1 MKALVKLRPEPGIW
15 MQDVPQ
21 PQPGSGE
28 VLIKIG
34 KTAICG
40 TDLHLVRWDE
50 FAARYLR
57 PPRIIGHEFVGE
69 IVALGHGVKSFSVG
83 ERVTGEGHI
92 TCGVCRQ
99 CRNGLRHLCP
109 NTQGIGGSLNGA
121 FAEYLVLPA
130 DNLWR
135 VPPEVPSEIAAIHD
149 PLGNAVHTALAFDL
163 VGKDVLITGAGP
175 IGIMAAKIA
184 QFVGARHVV
193 LTDINDYRLALARDT
208 GIAQAI
214 NVAHETLADVR
225 LRLGLGD
232 GFDVGLEMS
241 GNPAAFNEMITQ
253 LGHGGNLAIL
263 GFIPPST
270 AINWDEV
277 IFKQL
282 TLKGIYGRKI
292 FTTWE
297 QMTRLLLSGLDV
309 SSIITHRFPIDRYQA
324 AFDLALSGECGKV
337 ILEWE

>member
-15 MQDVPQ
+15 MQDVAR
-21 PQPGSGE
+21 PQPGAGE
-28 VLIKIG
+28 VLIKIR

-50 FAARYLR
+50 FAARFFQ

-69 IVALGHGVKSFSVG
+69 IAALGHGVKGFAVG

-92 TCGVCRQ
+92 TCGACRH
-99 CRNGLRHLCP
+99 CRNGQRHLCP
-109 NTQGIGGSLNGA
+109 HTQGIGGGLDGA

-130 DNLWR
+130 NNLWR
-135 VPPEVPSEIAAIHD
+135 VPPEITSELAAIHD

-175 IGIMAAKIA
+175 IGTMAAKICA
-184 QFVGARHVV
+184 FAGARHVV
-193 LTDINDYRLALARDT
+193 LTDINEYRLALARDM
-208 GIAQAI
+208 GIDQAL
-214 NVAHETLADVR
+214 NVAHDTLDDAR
-225 LRLGLGD
+225 LRLGMEE
-232 GFDVGLEMS
+232 GFDIGLEMS
-241 GNPAAFNEMITQ
+241 GNPAAFSDMITQ
-253 LGHGGNLAIL
+253 LCHGGNIAIL
-263 GFIPPST
+263 GFLPPST
-270 AINWDEV
+270 TINWDDV

-297 QMTRLLLSGLDV
+297 QMTRMLLSGLDV
-309 SSIITHRFPIDRYQA
+309 APIITHRFPIDRYQE
-324 AFDLALSGECGKV
+324 AFDLALRGECGKV

>member
-1 MKALVKLRPEPGIW
+1 MKALVKARPEPGIW
-15 MQDVPQ
+15 MQQVPR
-21 PQPGSGE
+21 PEPRSGE
-28 VLIKIG
+28 VLIKIS

-40 TDLHLVRWDE
+40 TDLHLVRWDA
-50 FAARYLR
+50 FAARFFH
-57 PPRIIGHEFVGE
+57 PPRIIGHEFVGA
-69 IVALGHGVKSFSVG
+69 IAALGQGVKGFAVG

-92 TCGVCRQ
+92 TCGACRH

-109 NTQGIGGSLNGA
+109 NTQGIGSGHDGA
-121 FAEYLVLPA
+121 FAEYLVMPA
-130 DNLWR
+130 ENLWR
-135 VPPEVPSEIAAIHD
+135 VPPEVPSEVAAIHD

-175 IGIMAAKIA
+175 IGIMAAKICGFA
-184 QFVGARHVV
+184 GARHVV
-193 LTDINDYRLALARDT
+193 LTDVNDYRLGLARSM
-208 GIAQAI
+208 GIDQAI
-214 NVAHETLADVR
+214 NVAHDTIDDVR
-225 LRLGLGD
+225 LSLAMDD
-232 GFDVGLEMS
+232 GFDIGLEMS
-241 GNPAAFNEMITQ
+241 GNPTAFNDMIAQ
-253 LGHGGNLAIL
+253 LCHGGNIAIL

-270 AINWDEV
+270 TINWDDV

-297 QMTRLLLSGLDV
+297 QMTRMLLSGLDV
-309 SSIITHRFPIDRYQA
+309 APIITHRFPIDRYQA